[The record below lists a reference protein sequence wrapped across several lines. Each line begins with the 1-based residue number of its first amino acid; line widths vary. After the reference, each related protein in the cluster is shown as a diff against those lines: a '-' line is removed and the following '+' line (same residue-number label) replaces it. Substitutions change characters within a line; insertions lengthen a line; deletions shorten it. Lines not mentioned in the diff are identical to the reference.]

1 MRIQQTNQN
10 FGAIRVKGVLTGSNH
25 AKIIENFALEQ
36 NKIADFGENAF
47 GVIHRYIQ
55 TMSGSKKEIRI

>member
-25 AKIIENFALEQ
+25 AKIIENLVVLQGLRF
-36 NKIADFGENAF
+36 
-47 GVIHRYIQ
+47 
-55 TMSGSKKEIRI
+55 S